1 MSPVALAMMIVVCG
15 LVWGGFG
22 VLLVRAVREE
32 GKKSSARIDEHPP
45 HPSP

>member
-1 MSPVALAMMIVVCG
+1 MSPVALAMLIVVCG